1 MLVQVIEYA
10 LLLVSTPVSNVP
22 VIPVSLVSVE
32 EQEVVLV
39 DVQVI
44 TDDLPDAICE
54 GLALTVTVGTLTTLV
69 FLSPVVVKFKVE
81 P

>member
-1 MLVQVIEYA
+1 M
-10 LLLVSTPVSNVP
+10 PVSNVP

-54 GLALTVTVGTLTTLV
+54 GLASTLTSGKRLLFVLLV
-69 FLSPVVVKFKVE
+69 LLVPT
-81 P
+81 